1 MEVAKKIYEEV
12 IKLPEETQREVLD
25 FIEFKKMKWKKNIE
39 QIIDKVIEENY
50 EILKELA
57 DK

>member
-1 MEVAKKIYEEV
+1 VEVAKKIYEEV

>member
-25 FIEFKKMKWKKNIE
+25 FIEFKKNEMEKKYRRN
-39 QIIDKVIEENY
+39 N
-50 EILKELA
+50 
-57 DK
+57 

>member
-39 QIIDKVIEENY
+39 EIIDKVIEENY

>member
-39 QIIDKVIEENY
+39 KTIDEVIEENY
-50 EILKELA
+50 KILKELA

>member
-1 MEVAKKIYEEV
+1 VEVAKKIYEEV

-39 QIIDKVIEENY
+39 EIIDKVIEENY

>member
-12 IKLPEETQREVLD
+12 MKLPEETQREVLD

-39 QIIDKVIEENY
+39 KIIDEVIEENY

>member
-25 FIEFKKMKWKKNIE
+25 FIEFKKMKWKKI
-39 QIIDKVIEENY
+39 
-50 EILKELA
+50 
-57 DK
+57 